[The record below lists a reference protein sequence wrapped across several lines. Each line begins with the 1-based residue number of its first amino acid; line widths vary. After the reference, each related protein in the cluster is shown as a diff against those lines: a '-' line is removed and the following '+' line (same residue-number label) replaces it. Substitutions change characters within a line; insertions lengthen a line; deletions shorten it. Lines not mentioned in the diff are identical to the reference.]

1 LETPY
6 PADYN
11 ATSKATESLPQLR
24 HTRKQIM
31 QLMRIM
37 QKVKMPFSA
46 GFGKKN
52 VKIGKAKR

>member
-1 LETPY
+1 
-6 PADYN
+6 
-11 ATSKATESLPQLR
+11 
-24 HTRKQIM
+24 M